1 MDVAFVLAALLF
13 WVVMMGLI
21 AGLDRLGK
29 SDTEKR
35 TPK

>member
-29 SDTEKR
+29 PAGDTRPLK
-35 TPK
+35 